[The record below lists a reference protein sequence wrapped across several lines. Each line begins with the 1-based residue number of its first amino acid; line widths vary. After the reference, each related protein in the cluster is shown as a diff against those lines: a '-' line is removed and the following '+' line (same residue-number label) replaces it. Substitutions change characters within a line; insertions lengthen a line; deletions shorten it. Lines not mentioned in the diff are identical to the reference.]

1 MMFNSN
7 QHSTINNKQ
16 SKSFTL
22 IELLVVVA
30 IIAVLVAI
38 LLPALNSAR
47 EKAKRIACASVLKQ
61 WGNVMTMYCNDSN
74 EYYPDESGELFA
86 KYNDEGNQYFP
97 QILNFKTAVALS
109 GGYNMNKRMFFC
121 PETDITYIKHNLY
134 GTDINGNYTLSEPY
148 TRKWVGYFFIAG
160 GRTPQNVSWLEGN
173 TCHHSIARR
182 QNEIAGLDC
191 SRWPI
196 MADMF
201 RSDTSLM
208 MPHGVGRRGGS
219 NSLFQ
224 DGHVEWFD
232 AAELSIGRNEAV
244 RKYLWYDP
252 EYRFYDPSILD

>member
-1 MMFNSN
+1 M
-7 QHSTINNKQ
+7 
-16 SKSFTL
+16 

-47 EKAKRIACASVLKQ
+47 EKAKRITCASMLKQ
-61 WGNVMTMYCNDSN
+61 WGNVFSMYCDDNSDW
-74 EYYPDESGELFA
+74 YPDCSEGIFAQYGDSG
-86 KYNDEGNQYFP
+86 GQYFP
-97 QILNFKTAVALS
+97 QIMERVMIAHISQQYEMARK
-109 GGYNMNKRMFFC
+109 MFFC
-121 PETDITYIKHNLY
+121 PDTDRKYIEGNAPGLDLNGY
-134 GTDINGNYTLSEPY
+134 YTPTDPPT
-148 TRKWVGYFFIAG
+148 THMWVGYFFIAG

-182 QNEIAGLDC
+182 QNEIADLDC

-232 AAELSIGRNEAV
+232 ATELSVGRSEAT